1 MIEIIIW
8 LIFFPLATNL
18 DNYLT
23 DKNNLQRGENVT
35 DKSTK
40 KVKSFIEIIVF
51 VVVLSFLI
59 KHK

>member
-8 LIFFPLATNL
+8 LIFFPLATTL
-18 DNYLT
+18 DNYLK
-23 DKNNLQRGENVT
+23 DKNNLQIGENVT
-35 DKSTK
+35 DESTK